1 MDSMD
6 NITVTV
12 DMLDGSQITPE
23 LAKGSRISTLA
34 LPKDC
39 VVVLNGVAES
49 GDVELR
55 DGDEITVNKKSQKA
69 E

>member
-1 MDSMD
+1 MD
-6 NITVTV
+6 NMIKVTI
-12 DMLDGSQITPE
+12 DMLDGSRITPD
-23 LAKGSRISTLA
+23 LVKGSRISELA